1 MVQMIK
7 DYGKSLDW
15 NIGSLFAHDAYVW
28 KLVDV
33 LNELGY
39 VNPIKYVF
47 GSIPCLFQGGRV
59 APRNA
64 ELKDAYSIFDEYNKR
79 NIGCR
84 LTFSSTLI
92 RENDLTNTL
101 CNSLMSYLN
110 DKGKEANNGVIV
122 SSDLLAKYIRQNYP
136 NLQVI
141 SSQVKPSVEVG
152 LGTEEENLDYY
163 NSLFDLYDI
172 VVVNPFKAIDGN
184 FISGLKYTERVEFIA
199 NHRCVPNCPMAK
211 LHYETQ
217 MKLGVA
223 ALDGADLTDFVN
235 TLDEINK
242 KCLGVKASY
251 PLAGTS
257 MSQSTIENLVRKG
270 FTQFKIEGRDNDG
283 ICFIRDLGDY
293 IFETY
298 LYQRVANAIMQ
309 EAV

>member
-39 VNPIKYVF
+39 QNPIKYAF

-59 APRNA
+59 APRDA
-64 ELKDAYSIFDEYNKR
+64 ELNNAYKIFDEYNNR
-79 NIGCR
+79 GIGCR

-92 RENDLTNTL
+92 QEQDLQDDL
-101 CNSLMSYLN
+101 CNKLMSYLN
-110 DKGKEANNGVIV
+110 DKGENANNGVIV
-122 SSDLLAKYIRQNYP
+122 SSNLLAKHIKENYN

-152 LGTEEENLDYY
+152 LGNDNVDYY
-163 NSLFDLYDI
+163 NDLFDLYDI
-172 VVVNPFKAIDGN
+172 IVVNPFKAQDGKFLDN
-184 FISGLKYTERVEFIA
+184 LKYHNKVEFIT
-199 NHRCVPNCPMAK
+199 NHRCVPNCPNAK

-217 MKLGVA
+217 MKLGIA
-223 ALDGADLTDFVN
+223 ALRGEDLTDYVN
-235 TLDEINK
+235 TLNAINQQ
-242 KCLGVKASY
+242 CLKTKAMY

-257 MSQSTIENLVRKG
+257 MSVSLIEDLVRRG

-283 ICFIRDLGDY
+283 VCFIRDLGDY

-298 LYQRVANAIMQ
+298 LYQRISNAIMQ
-309 EAV
+309 NAV